1 MLAYVLVPVVDRFS
15 RAAPMPDERVL
26 ARLGDVELV
35 ATRAGT
41 LDARLASR
49 RATPA
54 AQARLTSIYARSMPR
69 EAELVPAS
77 HLDDEELAALFT
89 ASYEGYLVPFAVD
102 AAAMRFLTEA
112 YDLDR
117 DASLIAVRDGE
128 RVGLANLGLRGADAW
143 VGGVGVVPDERRR
156 GTGRKLMEGL
166 HDEARSRGVE
176 RVWLEVIVENTGAIA
191 LYEQLGYGHVR
202 DLEVWSLPGAAGEAS
217 EVDAAEAHAWIREH
231 RVEREPWQRD
241 DVSLQKVAE
250 PRGLLVE
257 GAAAVVRV
265 VGGRVSVVQLA
276 GDEEPLRALLEGA
289 RSLGDALSVLNLPAG
304 HPAGAA
310 LAALGG
316 NADVR
321 QHEMVLRL

>member
-1 MLAYVLVPVVDRFS
+1 MA
-15 RAAPMPDERVL
+15 
-26 ARLGDVELV
+26 
-35 ATRAGT
+35 
-41 LDARLASR
+41 
-49 RATPA
+49 
-54 AQARLTSIYARSMPR
+54 R

-77 HLDDEELAALFT
+77 HLDDVELAALFT
-89 ASYEGYLVPFAVD
+89 ASYEGYLAPFAVD
-102 AAAMRFLTEA
+102 TAAMRFLTEA

-117 DASLIAVRDGE
+117 DASLIAVRDGV

-143 VGGVGVVPDERRR
+143 VGGIGVVPDERRR

-176 RVWLEVIVENTGAIA
+176 RVWLEVIVENAAAIA
-191 LYEQLGYGHVR
+191 LYEELGYGHVR

-241 DVSLQKVAE
+241 DASLRKVAE

-257 GAAAVVRV
+257 DAAGVVRV
-265 VGGRVSVVQLA
+265 VGGRVSVVQIA
-276 GDEEPLRALLEGA
+276 GDEEPLRVLLEGA

-316 NADVR
+316 TADIR